1 MKLSFKLYI
10 LVTLYKIN
18 LCMSNIISLKYY
30 FLCENELV
38 WREFSKKI
46 EISKKRVRV
55 HGHGHGFTGVTGTG
69 NGYGGPGMH
78 GFFF

>member
-38 WREFSKKI
+38 WREFSKKF
-46 EISKKRVRV
+46 EI
-55 HGHGHGFTGVTGTG
+55 
-69 NGYGGPGMH
+69 
-78 GFFF
+78 